1 MKKILNTSMVYFV
14 LAIAAGVFHR
24 EYTKFSGFIGKT
36 VLGNV
41 HTHLLVM
48 GAFLFLIVALF
59 CIQLPGLLD
68 ARIFRRFYVL
78 YNIALPFMA
87 VTMLARGMIQVK
99 NAELTKAVDASLSGM
114 AGIAHILITIALV
127 MLFMA
132 LKKNVISND
141 RKQAG

>member
-24 EYTKFSGFIGKT
+24 EYTKFSGFTGKT

-41 HTHLLVM
+41 LVM